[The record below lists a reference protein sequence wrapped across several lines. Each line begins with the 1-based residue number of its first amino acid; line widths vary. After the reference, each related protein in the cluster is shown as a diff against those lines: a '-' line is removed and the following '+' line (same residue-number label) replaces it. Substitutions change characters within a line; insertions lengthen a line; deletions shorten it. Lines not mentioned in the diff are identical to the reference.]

1 MPDYSFEVVNVVGTG
16 DLPVELDLASFAED
30 LRGETWEN
38 ESPQPGLH
46 LHFEEDGP
54 MTTFYMSGSYIIRA
68 SNAAE
73 LDQAN
78 DEVLDEIE
86 RLGIID
92 DSEKDDIPFSVSN
105 VVSLATVDA
114 EINLAALAIELGLE
128 HTEYEPEQFPALV
141 YRRSKY
147 PCTFLVFANGKIV
160 IPGADSVESSR
171 EAFNRFSDELD
182 EFAEGIGGW
191 S

>member
-1 MPDYSFEVVNVVGTG
+1 MSDYTFEVVNVVGTG
-16 DLPVELDLASFAED
+16 DLPVELRLEKVVED
-30 LRGETWEN
+30 IRGETWEN

-46 LHFEEDGP
+46 LQFDEDGP

-68 SNAAE
+68 SNREE
-73 LDQAN
+73 LEEAN
-78 DEVLDEIE
+78 ETVLDELA

-92 DSEKDDIPFSVSN
+92 RDEEVPFTISN
-105 VVSLATVDA
+105 VVSLAKLDTH
-114 EINLAALAIELGLE
+114 INLSALAVGLGLE

-160 IPGADSVESSR
+160 IPGANSVPAAED
-171 EAFNRFSDELD
+171 AFEMFYDELT
-182 EFAEGIGGW
+182 EW
-191 S
+191 V